1 MLTKQ
6 FFTRVQLAK
15 LMGFKSDGMI
25 KDFEKR
31 GFLSPEIK
39 PSKYS
44 LNQVLFMFVCKE
56 LTDFTN
62 LGWRHLITSNFS
74 QILSNKLYENNLMI
88 IINYIESDTIFV
100 SVRKD
105 DDYIK
110 ILENHLYYNILNKVS
125 NLDGRQNTSIDNIPS
140 LLITPDKDRQIM
152 TISLDR
158 IYRKLQYKCTELK
171 INLEEKVPA

>member
-6 FFTRVQLAK
+6 FFTRVQVAK

-31 GFLSPEIK
+31 GFLIPEIK

-44 LNQVLFMFVCKE
+44 LNQVLFMFICKE

-62 LGWRHLITSNFS
+62 LRWRHLITSNFS
-74 QILSNKLYENNLMI
+74 QILSNKLYDNNLMI
-88 IINYIESDTIFV
+88 IINHVENDTILV
-100 SVRKD
+100 SVTKD
-105 DDYIK
+105 DDYVRK
-110 ILENHLYYNILNKVS
+110 LEQCLDFDILNRVS
-125 NLDGRQNTSIDNIPS
+125 NIPGRENTTFEDIPS
-140 LLITPDKDRQIM
+140 LLITPDKDREIM
-152 TISLDR
+152 SFSINR

-171 INLEEKVPA
+171 INLEEKIPA